1 MVIGALELQNKR
13 ERKMLKFIVISL
25 IIISVFYVA
34 YSQKRQN
41 IIKNQLDNYS
51 FNTEDFESFLPVTE
65 IENIKL
71 FNSLIISTFNKNK
84 DLISEF
90 FETFCS
96 IAGYADQ
103 SDRYYNT
110 PPEFIPFATMG
121 VDGHMYGYVLLAP
134 ELKDQKI
141 PIANFVPIDSD
152 GIYFGGSDFAEFII
166 NQITFNFV
174 EIGFEDSIIDKP
186 KQEKLFELLKS
197 NGFNLLSTKAKQIYD
212 DETGEYSKINH
223 YIPPDYRYIK
233 TSDKVGVAAKTELFD
248 PSDLHSI
255 SDDEL
260 NTKLEKAKQAYS
272 NGYFA
277 TSLFYLKEIYFI
289 ESSDKIVFQ
298 TITEELK
305 KVYQAMNRGIFVEIL
320 DKNLDNYPNKVF

>member
-1 MVIGALELQNKR
+1 
-13 ERKMLKFIVISL
+13 MLKIIVISL

-34 YSQKRQN
+34 YSQKRKN
-41 IIKNQLDNYS
+41 VIKNQLDYYS
-51 FNTEDFESFLPVTE
+51 INTEEFESYLPATE
-65 IENIKL
+65 IENINL
-71 FNSLIISTFNKNK
+71 FNSLILSIFDNNT

-96 IAGYADQ
+96 IAGYANQ
-103 SDRYYNT
+103 SDRYHNT

-121 VDGHMYGYVLLAP
+121 VDGHMYGYVLLTP

-141 PIANFVPIDSD
+141 SIANFAPIDSD
-152 GIYFGGSDFAEFII
+152 GIYFGGNDFADFID
-166 NQITFNFV
+166 NQITFNFM
-174 EIGFEDSIIDKP
+174 EFGFEDSIINEP

-197 NGFNLLSTKAKQIYD
+197 NGFNLLTTKAKQIYN
-212 DETGEYSKINH
+212 DETGEYSKFNH
-223 YIPPDYRYIK
+223 YIPPNYRYIE

-260 NTKLEKAKQAYS
+260 NIKLEKAKQAYS

-277 TSLFYLKEIYFI
+277 TSLFYLKEIYFT
-289 ESSDKIVFQ
+289 ESSDKTVFQ

-305 KVYQAMNRGIFVEIL
+305 KVYQTMNRGMFVEIL
-320 DKNLDNYPNKVF
+320 EKNLENYPN